1 MKLGEVVKNVLSFHN
16 WKAKNSGKSPS
27 SFEFLSFVTFFHPSF
42 MDEKVDF
49 AKDGGGREKKDAA
62 AQANAW
68 QTRLIG

>member
-1 MKLGEVVKNVLSFHN
+1 
-16 WKAKNSGKSPS
+16 
-27 SFEFLSFVTFFHPSF
+27 